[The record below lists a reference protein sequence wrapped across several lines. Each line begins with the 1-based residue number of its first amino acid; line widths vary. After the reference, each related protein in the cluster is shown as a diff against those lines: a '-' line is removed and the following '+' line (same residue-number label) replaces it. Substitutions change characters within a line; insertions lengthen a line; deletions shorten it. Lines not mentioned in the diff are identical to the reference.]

1 MTHPSAARLF
11 SLLPS
16 DQRAP
21 SLVSYAAGK
30 GQGIVYLQ
38 GGLVPGESTFIRER
52 AREKG
57 LTQKELARH
66 VAVSEGYILSDVCRG
81 RRDMR
86 PAVQLWVERVL
97 GNPVQIVPAV
107 CVNRPAGVVRVN
119 GVVVQRKCPV

>member
-16 DQRAP
+16 DQRAL

-66 VAVSEGYILSDVCRG
+66 LAVSEGYMLSDVCRG

-107 CVNRPAGVVRVN
+107 CVNRPAGW
-119 GVVVQRKCPV
+119 